1 MAAGLAGAQLG
12 PGVTSE
18 GVGSPVG
25 RLPSA
30 GPWGRAM
37 ETSAWHLLPS
47 EGHCPLHFPRACG
60 RVALWAAAGVVPAG
74 SLLLFFLFLAPGA
87 GGPQALQ
94 EPHLS

>member
-1 MAAGLAGAQLG
+1 MVAAGLAGARLG

-18 GVGSPVG
+18 GVGSPMG

-30 GPWGRAM
+30 GPRGRAM

-47 EGHCPLHFPRACG
+47 EGYFPRACG
-60 RVALWAAAGVVPAG
+60 RVALWAAVGVVPAG
-74 SLLLFFLFLAPGA
+74 SLLFFLFPAPGA
-87 GGPQALQ
+87 GAPRPSK